1 MAQLVLDNLEPEIVE
16 KLELRAKRLG
26 TTPEKEASR
35 LLRERLRAE
44 PELNSADAR
53 DSGAREAGLDPRFVR
68 RHGFLVFNGEIA
80 AEDIPDHRSARDERI
95 DSLLKGSGEGR
106 L

>member
-16 KLELRAKRLG
+16 KLEFRARRLG

-44 PELNSADAR
+44 PDPDIAEGRDA
-53 DSGAREAGLDPRFVR
+53 GASEAGSDPRFVR
-68 RHGFLVFNGEIA
+68 RHGFLVFNGKIA
-80 AEDIPDHRSARDERI
+80 TEDIPDHRSARDERI
-95 DSLLKGSGEGR
+95 DEIVKGSGEGR
-106 L
+106 F

>member
-44 PELNSADAR
+44 PDPSIAEGR
-53 DSGAREAGLDPRFVR
+53 DPGASEAGLDPRFVR
-68 RHGFLVFNGEIA
+68 LHGFLVFNGEIA

-95 DSLLKGSGEGR
+95 DAIVKGSGEGR